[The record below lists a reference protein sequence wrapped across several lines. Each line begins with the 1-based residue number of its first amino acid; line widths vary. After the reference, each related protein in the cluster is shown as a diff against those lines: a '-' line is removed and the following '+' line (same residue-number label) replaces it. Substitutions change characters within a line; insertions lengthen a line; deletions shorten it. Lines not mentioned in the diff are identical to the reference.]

1 MANRSFAERW
11 ACDANSRRSNGG
23 MSFEELCRDYD
34 VTTADIQA
42 AIQYDEELIRS
53 LSAFSLAKEEQVNEN
68 A

>member
-1 MANRSFAERW
+1 
-11 ACDANSRRSNGG
+11 

-42 AIQYDEELIRS
+42 AIQYAEELIRS